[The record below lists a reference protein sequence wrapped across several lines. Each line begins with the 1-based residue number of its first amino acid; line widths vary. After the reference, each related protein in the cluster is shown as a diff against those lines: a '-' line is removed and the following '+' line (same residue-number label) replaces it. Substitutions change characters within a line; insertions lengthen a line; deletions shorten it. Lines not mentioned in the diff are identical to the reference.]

1 MKMMMLIKSHH
12 LKKQKVFFSALQ
24 KSHYSCGLIL
34 FCLAPLSHAENI
46 SYAQAEQFLLENS
59 YTTQTNN
66 ALNQASKLQA
76 EAVKNIGLPR
86 IDLNVRAYKFHTET
100 DISLNSVKNN
110 LEHTLS
116 QGVSERVDQWQTE
129 QNIPSDITDPLK
141 QGLTQGIHSGIGL
154 IPDTANVILEDEVIR
169 PTVSVMMPLYT
180 GGLTTTTKHIANL
193 KAERSQVDA
202 KQQQDMQRFEI
213 IQAYFNVQLQQQL
226 LQASQT
232 NFLAMQNHYDNA
244 LKIEKQGFISK
255 GQRMQF
261 EVARNNAE
269 RTQQSNLSNLH
280 SAQFQLKNL
289 LNKQNIEQLT
299 TPLFV
304 NKQQSQSL
312 NQLLASYPETSNLVR
327 KMQMDTQL
335 AQQNVKMQNA
345 AKKPTLFAF
354 GEYSLDQDQNWIVGV
369 AARYNLF
376 SGIDKN
382 KNVQAAELQRY
393 ATELMTARTQ
403 QEIENI
409 IYKSYSELSTAQQSN
424 QLLQQNE
431 QAALENLRIQ
441 QLSFKEDMGTATQV
455 IDAQNQLSLLK
466 TEKAINAYKY
476 VMSLAS
482 LLHSH
487 GSIDQFKNY
496 VNQSNTDYIR

>member
-1 MKMMMLIKSHH
+1 MLLTQIGHTES
-12 LKKQKVFFSALQ
+12 
-24 KSHYSCGLIL
+24 
-34 FCLAPLSHAENI
+34 I
-46 SYAQAEQFLLENS
+46 SYAQAEQYLLENS
-59 YTTQTNN
+59 YTTQANE
-66 ALNQASKLQA
+66 ALNKASRLQA
-76 EAVKNIGLPR
+76 DAVKNIGLPR
-86 IDLNVRAYKFHTET
+86 VDLNFRAYTFHTET
-100 DISLNSVKNN
+100 DVPLNGVKSN
-110 LEHTLS
+110 LEQTLS
-116 QGVSERVDQWQTE
+116 QGVNDRVDQWQSG
-129 QNIPSDITDPLK
+129 QNIPSDITAPLK

-154 IPDTANVILEDEVIR
+154 IPDTANVVLEDEVIR

-180 GGLTTTTKHIANL
+180 GGLTTTTKQIANL
-193 KAERSQVDA
+193 KAERSQLDT
-202 KQQQDMQRFEI
+202 KQQQDTQRFEI

-226 LQASQT
+226 LTASQT
-232 NFLAMQNHYDNA
+232 NLSSMQQHYDNA

-261 EVARNNAE
+261 EVARNNAQ
-269 RTQQSNLSNLH
+269 RLQQNNLANLQ
-280 SAQFQLKNL
+280 SAQFQFKNL
-289 LNKQNIEQLT
+289 LHKQNVDQLT

-335 AQQNVKMQNA
+335 ANQNVKAQNA

-354 GEYSLDQDQNWIVGV
+354 GEYSLDKDQNWIVGV

-403 QEIENI
+403 QEIENL
-409 IYKSYSELSTAQQSN
+409 IYKSYSELASAQQSN

-431 QAALENLRIQ
+431 EAALENLRIQ

-455 IDAQNQLSLLK
+455 IDAQNQLSGLK
-466 TEKAINAYKY
+466 TEKALNAYKY

-482 LLHSH
+482 LLQSH

>member
-1 MKMMMLIKSHH
+1 MLIKSQHSKNRKAFS
-12 LKKQKVFFSALQ
+12 LVFQ
-24 KSHYSCGLIL
+24 KSTLSYTLICI
-34 FCLAPLSHAENI
+34 FLAQTGHTENI
-46 SYAQAEQFLLENS
+46 SYAQAEQYLLENS
-59 YTTQTNN
+59 YTTQAND
-66 ALNQASKLQA
+66 ALNKASRLQA
-76 EAVKNIGLPR
+76 DAVKNIGMPR
-86 IDLNVRAYKFHTET
+86 VDLNVRAYKFHTET
-100 DISLNSVKNN
+100 DVPLNGIKNN
-110 LEHTLS
+110 LEQTLS
-116 QGVSERVDQWQTE
+116 QGVNDRVDQWQSN
-129 QNIPSDITDPLK
+129 QNISPDITDPLK
-141 QGLTQGIHSGIGL
+141 QDLTQGIHSGIGL
-154 IPDTANVILEDEVIR
+154 IPDTANVVLEDEVIR

-180 GGLTTTTKHIANL
+180 GGLTTTTKQIANL
-193 KAERSQVDA
+193 KAERSQLDT
-202 KQQQDMQRFEI
+202 KQQQDTQRFEI

-226 LQASQT
+226 LNASQT
-232 NFLAMQNHYDNA
+232 NLSAMQQHYDNA

-261 EVARNNAE
+261 EVARNNAQ
-269 RTQQSNLSNLH
+269 RSQQNSLANLQ

-289 LNKQNIEQLT
+289 LNKQNVDQLT

-335 AQQNVKMQNA
+335 ANQNVKAQNA

-354 GEYSLDQDQNWIVGV
+354 GEYSLDKDQNWIVGV

-409 IYKSYSELSTAQQSN
+409 IYKSYSELTSAQQSN

-455 IDAQNQLSLLK
+455 IDAQNQLSALK
-466 TEKAINAYKY
+466 TEKALNAYKY

-482 LLHSH
+482 LLQSH

>member
-1 MKMMMLIKSHH
+1 MLMIFQMKFKTCYSLKALSKLIQVCSFAAFNTAF
-12 LKKQKVFFSALQ
+12 VSVTF
-24 KSHYSCGLIL
+24 
-34 FCLAPLSHAENI
+34 AENL
-46 SYAQAEQFLLENS
+46 SYVQAEQYLLENS
-59 YTTQTNN
+59 YTTQANQ

-100 DISLNSVKNN
+100 DIPLNGVKNN
-110 LEHTLS
+110 LEQTLS
-116 QGVSERVDQWQTE
+116 QGVNDRVDQWQSE
-129 QNIPSDITDPLK
+129 QNIPSNITDPLK
-141 QGLTQGIHSGIGL
+141 QGLNQGIHSGIGL
-154 IPDTANVILEDEVIR
+154 IPDTANVVLEDEVVR
-169 PTVSVMMPLYT
+169 PTVSVMMPIYT
-180 GGLTTTTKHIANL
+180 GGITSTTKQIANL
-193 KAERSQVDA
+193 KVERSQLDA
-202 KQQQDMQRFEI
+202 KQRQDTQRFEV

-226 LQASQT
+226 FNANQFNLS
-232 NFLAMQNHYDNA
+232 AMQQHYDNS
-244 LKIEKQGFISK
+244 LKLEKQGFISK

-261 EVARNNAE
+261 EVARNNALRSE
-269 RTQQSNLSNLH
+269 QNASANLQAS
-280 SAQFQLKNL
+280 QFQLQNL
-289 LNKQNIEQLT
+289 LHKSKIDQLT

-304 NKQQSQSL
+304 NRQQSQSL
-312 NQLLASYPETSNLVR
+312 NQLLASYPETSSLVR

-335 AQQNVKMQNA
+335 ANQNVKIQSA

-354 GEYSLDQDQNWIVGV
+354 GEYSLDQNQNWIVGV

-409 IYKSYSELSTAQQSN
+409 IYKSYSELATAQQSN

-431 QAALENLRIQ
+431 QAVLENLRIQ

-466 TEKAINAYKY
+466 TEKALNAYKY
-476 VMSLAS
+476 VLSLAT
-482 LLHSH
+482 LLQSH
-487 GSIDQFKNY
+487 GSIEQFKDY
-496 VNQSNTDYIR
+496 VNQTNTDYIR